1 MNVFFGLN
9 PTKLI
14 RWQAYFNEWE
24 RHHLD
29 DVSRT
34 EWIAGGYTQRAV
46 AACFSKS
53 AKYPSDPIKLY
64 QEPVETDEEE
74 EKHVFTDADR
84 FFVFAQA
91 MNKHIREPEDVKPND
106 DIDNQEHH

>member
-1 MNVFFGLN
+1 M
-9 PTKLI
+9 

-24 RHHLD
+24 KHYLD
-29 DVSRT
+29 DVSRN

-53 AKYPSDPIKLY
+53 AKYPSDPIKFY
-64 QEPVETDEEE
+64 SEPVPDEDGEE
-74 EKHVFTDADR
+74 QHVFTDADR

-91 MNKHIREPEDVKPND
+91 LNRNIREPDDKPSD
-106 DIDNQEHH
+106 ETDNQEHH